1 MKSLDPRYRIQ
12 GKIYLTVYFAGQA
25 AQDIRKDK
33 SPGNIAGESLEF
45 ATKTGLLWFGDALLL
60 RSLGYVGQRVI
71 TSPVTY
77 MIAGIVSAGAAISY
91 AFWGKEG
98 LSDYVEFMDDLVTPG
113 QSQEIVDKITFTAN
127 TIEKEAV
134 KETKEILDFVQM
146 KPSPEERQATREA
159 EEDFWADFRR
169 FFELDPQLPR

>member
-12 GKIYLTVYFAGQA
+12 GKIYLTIYFAGEA

-33 SPGNIAGESLEF
+33 SPENIAAESFEF

-60 RSLGYVGQRVI
+60 RGLGYVGQRVI

-77 MIAGIVSAGAAISY
+77 MVGTIVGAGAAVSY

-98 LSDYVEFMDDLVTPG
+98 LNDYVEFMDDLVTPG
-113 QSQEIVDKITFTAN
+113 QTKEIVNKITFTAN
-127 TIEKEAV
+127 TIEKETVEEAQD
-134 KETKEILDFVQM
+134 ILDFVQM
-146 KPSPEERQATREA
+146 TPSPEERQATREA
-159 EEDFWADFRR
+159 EEDFWSDFWR
-169 FFELDPQLPR
+169 FFELDPSLPA